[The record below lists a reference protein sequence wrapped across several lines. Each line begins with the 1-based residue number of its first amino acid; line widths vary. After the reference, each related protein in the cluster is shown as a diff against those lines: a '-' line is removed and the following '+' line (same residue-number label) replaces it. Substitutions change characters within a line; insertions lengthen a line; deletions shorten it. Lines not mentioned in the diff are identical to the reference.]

1 LIRRGVR
8 LLALPVAVTAAALL
22 GAAGCQ
28 TVDLGAPPADV
39 NACEPG
45 QQYFVSTIWPMF
57 LGMDY
62 GGKHCFDSGCHG
74 LGSRTPL
81 TLTDISATLATLP
94 SPPPNPLPPDVLADY
109 TQASQQ
115 MNCSDVADSKL
126 LIFPENVQV
135 HGGGQLIDPNSQ
147 QATDTLML
155 LETWVGSP

>member
-1 LIRRGVR
+1 MRRSLR
-8 LLALPVAVTAAALL
+8 AALAVAALL

-39 NACEPG
+39 NACEPSV
-45 QQYFVSTIWPMF
+45 QYFITNVWPMF
-57 LGMDY
+57 LSMDY
-62 GGKHCFDSGCHG
+62 GGKHCFDSGCHD

-81 TLTDISATLATLP
+81 TLTDISASIATI
-94 SPPPNPLPPDVLADY
+94 PPPPAPLPNPLPPDVEADY

-126 LIFPENVQV
+126 LIFPENIQV

-147 QATDTLML
+147 QATDTLKL
-155 LETWVGSP
+155 LETWVNSP

>member
-1 LIRRGVR
+1 MNRQGGRSLVRRA
-8 LLALPVAVTAAALL
+8 ALAAALL
-22 GAAGCQ
+22 GGAGCQ
-28 TVDLGAPPADV
+28 TVDLGAPPADI

-45 QQYFVSTIWPMF
+45 QQYFVSTVWPMF
-57 LGMDY
+57 LAMDY

-81 TLTDISATLATLP
+81 TLTDISAEL
-94 SPPPNPLPPDVLADY
+94 PLPPPPTPIPPDVMADY
-109 TQASQQ
+109 SQASQQ
-115 MNCSDVADSKL
+115 MNCSDVADSRL

-155 LETWVGSP
+155 LQTWVSSP